1 MPRRKRKVKNKNRLP
16 KEIEEQPSNNNKT
29 QNEDNKKT
37 ENEDKKI
44 EEQKEE
50 IKIQKKETEEESKE
64 IKDILLNKEITT
76 TTDNNYNKEI
86 ENNLKDNNIEVN
98 KINLKTENII
108 EEKTIKENTTN
119 NDKDI
124 PLNDNEIKNSNIM
137 TEKIISEN
145 KNEINE
151 KEEEK
156 EEISIK
162 NDLKEKEVIKLNES
176 QNNEEK
182 KNIQKIANIE
192 YERFIKENEKLYQ
205 YIKKKNIPIIIKSSL
220 FKEEGIH
227 IKNKSLLKII
237 KQSYLENDL
246 KIYLTTQIITETVQ
260 FETSLSKNISYNP
273 KIEKLIK
280 NINYLNIYFPLKQ
293 KNNILIKKE
302 SFKKIFKKMGMDYYN
317 DIYNFMQFTITEISY
332 EYNRSKKVYVLKGV
346 KSLKKLMEQN
356 TIFYIDKNNK
366 NIYDELIPL
375 SNYSTQKI
383 FNLFNGG
390 KNTKYLLLNYEIKDE
405 DFINYENKNRNYLNK
420 LTNTSDIKNM
430 LLKYDIKSKTD
441 PEIVIKQEKLK
452 RYEKLDTNDLDIY
465 LNNAEETLLNIEEQI
480 NNKKNEILKLTEEP
494 NNQFIEVIDSNGYIR
509 FINSQYLKL
518 MNVENDKLDKN
529 IYSFDFY
536 DYNNENITVMKKS
549 LENLSKEEKYYVE
562 IKIKDKNYLINK
574 NKLLKICDS
583 WKILYQED
591 TIDVY
596 DTKNIKKELKEN
608 ENEKINI
615 LLVDTNIV
623 VQDVIN
629 EIKINENKE
638 DIKNESYNENEND
651 IINEK
656 DEDNLII
663 IEEEENNIQEDDNKL
678 RNKPIVDEKDKRK
691 MKIKEYF
698 NSLPPKNIYCIKY
711 KVKTVR
717 IPKKK

>member
-1 MPRRKRKVKNKNRLP
+1 M
-16 KEIEEQPSNNNKT
+16 
-29 QNEDNKKT
+29 
-37 ENEDKKI
+37 
-44 EEQKEE
+44 
-50 IKIQKKETEEESKE
+50 
-64 IKDILLNKEITT
+64 
-76 TTDNNYNKEI
+76 
-86 ENNLKDNNIEVN
+86 
-98 KINLKTENII
+98 
-108 EEKTIKENTTN
+108 
-119 NDKDI
+119 
-124 PLNDNEIKNSNIM
+124 
-137 TEKIISEN
+137 
-145 KNEINE
+145 
-151 KEEEK
+151 
-156 EEISIK
+156 
-162 NDLKEKEVIKLNES
+162 
-176 QNNEEK
+176 
-182 KNIQKIANIE
+182 
-192 YERFIKENEKLYQ
+192 
-205 YIKKKNIPIIIKSSL
+205 
-220 FKEEGIH
+220 
-227 IKNKSLLKII
+227 
-237 KQSYLENDL
+237 
-246 KIYLTTQIITETVQ
+246 
-260 FETSLSKNISYNP
+260 
-273 KIEKLIK
+273 
-280 NINYLNIYFPLKQ
+280 
-293 KNNILIKKE
+293 
-302 SFKKIFKKMGMDYYN
+302 
-317 DIYNFMQFTITEISY
+317 
-332 EYNRSKKVYVLKGV
+332 
-346 KSLKKLMEQN
+346 
-356 TIFYIDKNNK
+356 
-366 NIYDELIPL
+366 
-375 SNYSTQKI
+375 
-383 FNLFNGG
+383 
-390 KNTKYLLLNYEIKDE
+390 
-405 DFINYENKNRNYLNK
+405 
-420 LTNTSDIKNM
+420 
-430 LLKYDIKSKTD
+430 
-441 PEIVIKQEKLK
+441 
-452 RYEKLDTNDLDIY
+452 
-465 LNNAEETLLNIEEQI
+465 NNAEETLLNIEEQI